1 MIEPQTELRRLRDR
15 CVPAWTGP
23 RLAVVT
29 LAALTLTDAEIARSL
44 FITERSV
51 RRHLHEAS
59 ARVFEWTGTVGT
71 RSALMSWFW
80 VHSGCCTAGAL
91 HLLETGRLLE
101 CG

>member
-1 MIEPQTELRRLRDR
+1 MIEPQIELQRLRDR

-29 LAALTLTDAEIARSL
+29 LAALAVTDAEIARAL

-59 ARVFEWTGTVGT
+59 ARVFEWTGTAGT
-71 RSALMSWFW
+71 RSALVSWFW
-80 VHSGCCTAGAL
+80 VHSACCMAGAL
-91 HLLETGRLLE
+91 HLLESGRLLE
-101 CG
+101 CA